1 MLQSAV
7 MKHITLI
14 VAVVLS
20 VMLQGSGARKQDKV
34 VLISISDIHGND
46 LLRYCSSHQSFEL
59 NFCTGYIEGV
69 RDGLMFACKRLKTEP
84 FFAVPTE
91 VKSDQ
96 LKDIV
101 VKYLR
106 DNPETRHK
114 QAGMLTFLA
123 LEQAFPRQR

>member
-1 MLQSAV
+1 

-20 VMLQGSGARKQDKV
+20 VMLQGSGAPKQDT
-34 VLISISDIHGND
+34 ISDFNGND
-46 LLRYCSSHQSFEL
+46 LLRYCSSHQPFEL

-69 RDGLMFACKRLKTEP
+69 RDGLMFAAVSLKSEP
-84 FFAVPTE
+84 FFAVPNE
-91 VKSDQ
+91 AKMEQ

-114 QAGMLTFLA
+114 PAGMLTFIA
-123 LEQAFPRQR
+123 LKQAFSRQP

>member
-1 MLQSAV
+1 MLQSAA

-20 VMLQGSGARKQDKV
+20 VMLQGSGAQKQDKT
-34 VLISISDIHGND
+34 LISISDINGND
-46 LLRYCSSHQSFEL
+46 LLRYCSSHQPFEL

-69 RDGLMFACKRLKTEP
+69 RDGLMFAAVSLKSEP
-84 FFAVPTE
+84 FFAVPNE
-91 VKSDQ
+91 AKMEQ

-114 QAGMLTFLA
+114 PAGMLTFIA
-123 LEQAFPRQR
+123 LKQAFSRQP